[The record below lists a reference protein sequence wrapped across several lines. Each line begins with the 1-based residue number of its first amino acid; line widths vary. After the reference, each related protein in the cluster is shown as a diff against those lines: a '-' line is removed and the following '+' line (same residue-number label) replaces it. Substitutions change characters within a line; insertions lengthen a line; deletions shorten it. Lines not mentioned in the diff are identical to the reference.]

1 MTNIEITSEQ
11 LSEIVVAGIREKKGE
26 KISKLDMRKVDGN
39 VCDFFVI
46 CQADNSRQVL
56 AIADA
61 VEDFVF
67 ENTHEWPLH
76 KEGRDNAEW
85 ILLDYVDVVVHI
97 FLEEKRDF
105 YKLEKL
111 WADAP
116 RTDYADEI

>member
-116 RTDYADEI
+116 RTDYVDEI